1 MGSTDRGRRI
11 ARRRRCPVVE
21 RLETLDLMSVVP
33 IYMAHQMGHSRTVP
47 TLAPAAI
54 TSSETGQPT
63 PHELARQRFVAH
75 ANGPFVTGPGRFTD
89 QLLQGSIEASG
100 GSNQSLNL
108 VLRMAFFVPTDPTQP
123 VTGVATLIP
132 RNVSTTGSTLILDLT
147 AAPGSGTNALPTH
160 FTWTVDPS
168 SGGLY
173 SNAAGFGMGQ
183 GTLDVHYRRGGKAAR
198 RNFPAGHASVAVKG
212 LINTGSVFSDVGG
225 PGNM

>member
-1 MGSTDRGRRI
+1 MGSTDRDRRI
-11 ARRRRCPVVE
+11 RRRRLSPAVE
-21 RLETLDLMSVVP
+21 RLETVELMSVVP
-33 IYMAHQMGHSRTVP
+33 IYMAHQMGHSRTVSP
-47 TLAPAAI
+47 LAPAAI

-63 PHELARQRFVAH
+63 PHELARQRFVAN

-100 GSNQSLNL
+100 TSNQSLNL
-108 VLRMAFFVPTDPTQP
+108 VLRMGFFVPTDPTRP
-123 VTGVATLIP
+123 TTGVAALIP

-173 SNAAGFGMGQ
+173 TNAAGLGMGQ
-183 GTLDVHYRRGGKAAR
+183 GTLDVHYRPGGKGTR
-198 RNFPAGHASVAVKG
+198 RAFPAGRAAVVVKG
-212 LINTGSVFSDVGG
+212 MINTGGVFSDIGG
-225 PGNM
+225 HGNG